1 MSKHLV
7 ATAAAMAAL
16 AVAAPVHA
24 KDRNG
29 FQAITAQDYARAER
43 RLQAERRIFP
53 NKPELILNLAAVYL
67 KTGRSAEARALYA
80 QVLDQPAVEMD
91 MPSGRVLSS
100 HAVAELALARVDQNT
115 AFAAR

>member
-1 MSKHLV
+1 MSRHLV
-7 ATAAAMAAL
+7 AAAAAVAAL

-29 FQAITAQDYARAER
+29 FQAIAAQDYTKAER

-53 NKPELILNLAAVYL
+53 NKPELMLNLAAVYL

-100 HAVAELALARVDQNT
+100 HAVAELALGSIGQST
-115 AFAAR
+115 AIAAR